1 MAAIAAATGVLG
13 ALGWR
18 VLNSDPTVAENE
30 RPLVTED
37 PATEEP
43 VPEPTPPPSASD
55 NQAEVE
61 PPTPDPT
68 PTPEETETANEA
80 PPTDPPADDEVP
92 ADSPAQVA
100 PAPEEQ
106 PPSSEDPAPSASLNA
121 GEAQSTVVELY
132 NHVSNQ
138 NWDAA
143 RAQFSPA
150 LAQQF
155 DPGFFG
161 QFDRVSVENLQV
173 IRQTADTVEFL
184 GENTYFY
191 PDGTTQREARTFTVQ
206 TVDGQPR
213 IVASSFGRVL
223 KSR

>member
-1 MAAIAAATGVLG
+1 M
-13 ALGWR
+13 
-18 VLNSDPTVAENE
+18 
-30 RPLVTED
+30 
-37 PATEEP
+37 
-43 VPEPTPPPSASD
+43 
-55 NQAEVE
+55 
-61 PPTPDPT
+61 
-68 PTPEETETANEA
+68 
-80 PPTDPPADDEVP
+80 
-92 ADSPAQVA
+92 
-100 PAPEEQ
+100 
-106 PPSSEDPAPSASLNA
+106 
-121 GEAQSTVVELY
+121 VELY